1 MEKFEYISNRP
12 ADTQTLGAK
21 MGKYLKHGAVMALI
35 GELGSG
41 KTLLTRGI
49 CAGLGVPLRQ
59 VNSPTF
65 VLVNEYRGRL
75 PVYHMDLYRLDDT
88 AEVVDIGLLDYLSRA
103 QEGLIVIEWAEKILS
118 MLTAGY
124 LMIELDIL
132 STRKR
137 KISLSADGDKYDYLL
152 EKIR

>member
-1 MEKFEYISNRP
+1 
-12 ADTQTLGAK
+12 
-21 MGKYLKHGAVMALI
+21 
-35 GELGSG
+35 
-41 KTLLTRGI
+41 
-49 CAGLGVPLRQ
+49 
-59 VNSPTF
+59 
-65 VLVNEYRGRL
+65 
-75 PVYHMDLYRLDDT
+75 
-88 AEVVDIGLLDYLSRA
+88 
-103 QEGLIVIEWAEKILS
+103 LIVIEWAEKILS